1 MSASAQTTPSAGPT
15 APGTSHSRAACRP
28 KRRQAHTCV
37 TAHDRLPRPHASPR
51 VTMGLAPHA
60 RGTQGA
66 LSWAQCTSRAR
77 LWRSQP
83 SSPGRQP
90 HVRRPLPLQT
100 LPSAV

>member
-37 TAHDRLPRPHASPR
+37 TAHDRLPDCTPVPGRPWAWP
-51 VTMGLAPHA
+51 PHA
-60 RGTQGA
+60 RGTQGG

-90 HVRRPLPLQT
+90 HVRRPLPLT
-100 LPSAV
+100 DTS